1 MLLRGENDINRDFA
15 MDRQES
21 ICFVGS
27 DRIFL
32 LSQWQ
37 WVGKLLNVDNGC
49 ETRSPNSNSH
59 PLCYWWQSLKSGRYI
74 WRFSNLAHVL
84 SCNKV
89 LAIAISS
96 SPNLRVVPTKKVWNT
111 DILCGTQGINLSTTQ
126 TLQYIVKDL
135 RYKRADTYC
144 WDWLHLFSY
153 QARWSFPL
161 ILGPLHWYFQ
171 YQENTEI

>member
-74 WRFSNLAHVL
+74 CRFSYLAYML
-84 SCNKV
+84 SRNKV
-89 LAIAISS
+89 TAIVTSS

-111 DILCGTQGINLSTTQ
+111 DIICATQGINLPTTQ
-126 TLQYIVKDL
+126 TLCYVLLKIW
-135 RYKRADTYC
+135 DTKEQTNAAGTG
-144 WDWLHLFSY
+144 WLHL
-153 QARWSFPL
+153 A
-161 ILGPLHWYFQ
+161 
-171 YQENTEI
+171 EIIGGAMSRYIIHNIWIK

>member
-1 MLLRGENDINRDFA
+1 MLLRGENDIKRDFA

-49 ETRSPNSNSH
+49 ETRSPTSNSH

-96 SPNLRVVPTKKVWNT
+96 SPNLRVVPTKKFETLISYVLHKVSIYPQHRHCNVLLKIWDT
-111 DILCGTQGINLSTTQ
+111 KEQTHAAGTLAPNS
-126 TLQYIVKDL
+126 
-135 RYKRADTYC
+135 
-144 WDWLHLFSY
+144 
-153 QARWSFPL
+153 
-161 ILGPLHWYFQ
+161 
-171 YQENTEI
+171 